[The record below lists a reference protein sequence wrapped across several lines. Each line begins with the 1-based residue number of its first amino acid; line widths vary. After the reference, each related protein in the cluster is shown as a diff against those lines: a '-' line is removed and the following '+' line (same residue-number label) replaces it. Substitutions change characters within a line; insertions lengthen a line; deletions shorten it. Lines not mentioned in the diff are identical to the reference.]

1 MKTFPAAS
9 AFRSKGYRLFY
20 ASGFA
25 SRLWEWADFTVLNWA
40 VLQMTHSPLY
50 LGLVNVCRLIPIFL
64 FSLTGG
70 ILADRFPKKLL
81 LLISQLLM
89 FGSTVWLISEW
100 GGPMPLILSIVFIRS
115 AIQSIEA
122 PIRNAYVADLTQKEQ
137 LTSAVAHY
145 SSMIHLARLIG
156 PAAAGV
162 LLGSMAPEPLFTLIL
177 GLLLISWTVMLFVPP
192 GSAVPVKKDK
202 PKNSSLKDAI
212 TYVKKDTC
220 IQGLL
225 LLSVIPMTF
234 GFPYSSMLPIFA
246 DSLMDIGPEG
256 FGLLLSLSSFGAI
269 IGTWILSAGWIRA
282 SHWTMI
288 GSSVLFGLFIIG
300 MIMAAEST
308 YLLFTIVFMMGLF
321 GQVYRTLN
329 RISLQHYVPSHYRGK
344 ILSIALMDRG
354 FISLGTM
361 MFTLLAEWNV
371 YWSGILMGLSCCA
384 LTIVIGV
391 IFSRPLEKM
400 HNEVGGL

>member
-1 MKTFPAAS
+1 MKSAAS
-9 AFRSKGYRLFY
+9 AFKSKGYRLFY

-25 SRLWEWADFTVLNWA
+25 GRLWEWADFTVLNWA

-50 LGLVNVCRLIPIFL
+50 LGLINVCRLLPIFL

-70 ILADRFPKKLL
+70 VLADRFPKKML

-89 FGSTVWLISEW
+89 LASTVWLISAW
-100 GGPMPLILSIVFIRS
+100 GGPMPLILAIVFIRS
-115 AIQSIEA
+115 AIQAVEA
-122 PIRNAYVADLTQKEQ
+122 PIRNTYVADLAGKES

-162 LLGSMAPEPLFTLIL
+162 LLGSMDAEFLLALFL
-177 GLLLISWTVMLFVPP
+177 GLLAVSVLVMVFVPP
-192 GSAVPVKKDK
+192 GQAVPAKKDK
-202 PKNSSLKDAI
+202 PRGSNLKDAFM
-212 TYVKKDTC
+212 YVKKDSC

-234 GFPYSSMLPIFA
+234 GFPYSSMMPIFA
-246 DSLMDIGPEG
+246 DSLMNIGPQG

-269 IGTWILSAGWIRA
+269 IGTWVLSAGWIRA
-282 SHWTMI
+282 NHRTMI
-288 GSSVLFGLFIIG
+288 GSSVLFGVFIIG

-308 YLLFTIVFMMGLF
+308 YLLFAIVFMMGLF

-361 MFTLLAEWNV
+361 LFTLLAEWNV
-371 YWSGILMGLSCCA
+371 YWSGLLMGLSCCA
-384 LTIVIGV
+384 LTIIIGA

-400 HNEVGGL
+400 HNEVGG